1 MSLWFLINIAQLC
14 FSKKKMLNYVVYTYG
29 AHLLHHYLFIFPDRQ
44 GRASSATSIV
54 VWKPNIQGQVQSF
67 SCFLKILDRNS
78 LLVCSFGDKYL
89 LAIDLNLKTNLLFSV
104 LIYLWRWF
112 SLLLVLLPYLTW
124 GQSYFLFQKLHCI
137 VYMFYLSYFLIS
149 RNNVDDLNTLSL
161 LKLHIVLL
169 GNLILIPWILFVQI
183 LSVKPFCLSLL
194 LYPWRYAP
202 M

>member
-1 MSLWFLINIAQLC
+1 MLHGYRCRNLGTGIRRAKCRTTHLISQRSGKLG
-14 FSKKKMLNYVVYTYG
+14 SRTRQ
-29 AHLLHHYLFIFPDRQ
+29 IFPGQALAMKKNSWIQQPPAASTLPTAVSTLNPTTIKPTLQLQ

-112 SLLLVLLPYLTW
+112 SLLLLMVANFFFNPTI
-124 GQSYFLFQKLHCI
+124 GKDGNH
-137 VYMFYLSYFLIS
+137 
-149 RNNVDDLNTLSL
+149 LNGA
-161 LKLHIVLL
+161 H
-169 GNLILIPWILFVQI
+169 
-183 LSVKPFCLSLL
+183 
-194 LYPWRYAP
+194 
-202 M
+202 

>member
-1 MSLWFLINIAQLC
+1 MLEIMSLYVVMRSLIENSPNKMYQKKKRKENNPMSLWFLINIAQLC

-112 SLLLVLLPYLTW
+112 SLLLLMVAKFFFNPTI
-124 GQSYFLFQKLHCI
+124 GKDGNH
-137 VYMFYLSYFLIS
+137 
-149 RNNVDDLNTLSL
+149 LNGA
-161 LKLHIVLL
+161 H
-169 GNLILIPWILFVQI
+169 
-183 LSVKPFCLSLL
+183 
-194 LYPWRYAP
+194 
-202 M
+202 